1 MGTKN
6 YLIEGVSGTGKT
18 SVCDELR
25 RRGYHSINGDTEFA
39 YQGDP
44 KTGQPLEG
52 FTHEHNIW
60 NVEKV
65 GAMAADKSHA
75 VSFFCGGSRNFS
87 SFIDLFDLVFV
98 LEVDL
103 DTLTRRLADRPET
116 EWAEDL
122 LNGNSFCDCM
132 QRKRMSRRVGLE
144 STRPRRS
151 IVSWMRS

>member
-1 MGTKN
+1 
-6 YLIEGVSGTGKT
+6 
-18 SVCDELR
+18 
-25 RRGYHSINGDTEFA
+25 
-39 YQGDP
+39 
-44 KTGQPLEG
+44 
-52 FTHEHNIW
+52 
-60 NVEKV
+60 
-65 GAMAADKSHA
+65 MAADKSHA

-132 QRKRMSRRVGLE
+132 QRNEILGTSAPDDCMQHVEKYLSC
-144 STRPRRS
+144 
-151 IVSWMRS
+151 